1 MPDFSIPGA
10 LSSGPMC
17 SKHGAIFYRG
27 SEPWCP
33 ACDQE
38 AQKVARGEV
47 EAVPVEDPGSEALEA
62 INKAAAAGTLPIPQT
77 PSKSSPKAL
86 PVLPIVAGLSF
97 EEHIQKA
104 IEFIQKAPMPGDMG
118 QFRAVALAVKQL
130 TKAATS
136 KNEAD

>member
-17 SKHGAIFYRG
+17 NKHGAIFYRG

-38 AQKVARGEV
+38 AQKAARGEV
-47 EAVPVEDPGSEALEA
+47 EVVPVEDPGSEALEA

-86 PVLPIVAGLSF
+86 PTLPVVAGLSF
-97 EEHIQKA
+97 EEHVSKA
-104 IEFIQKAPMPGDMG
+104 VEFLQKAPMPGNMA
-118 QFRAVALAVKQL
+118 QFKLVNNAVKSL
-130 TKAATS
+130 TKAITPPEE
-136 KNEAD
+136 N